1 MKNRHN
7 AKNKKRW
14 VIAGTLLAV
23 FVFFLIPVVFNA
35 KSRPPLLG
43 PSLSELSYTEVNFN
57 NEALQLAGMM
67 FLPEAEEPYPVVVII
82 HGSGTSRRE
91 SKWYLAITKHLIEN
105 GIAVLLP
112 DKRGSEKSEG
122 EWRGSSFEELAGD
135 TLSAVDYVKNQDQFE
150 HSVIGLVGMSQG
162 GWIAP
167 LAASKSENLAFVVS
181 MSGAGVTT
189 DEQLLFEEVNN
200 IAGMGAYRF
209 LAEWIAPMTTRN
221 IQGMDFWAPIA
232 GFDPLPFWEQ
242 VQVPAFAALGEN
254 DQNVP
259 VEASI
264 QRFESLEKDILIKVY
279 PDGGHGITDPITGEV
294 QAEYLLDMVG
304 FIKSIQQQGPQ
315 E

>member
-1 MKNRHN
+1 MNN
-7 AKNKKRW
+7 ENDAKNKKRW
-14 VIAGTLLAV
+14 LISGVLLALLI
-23 FVFFLIPVVFNA
+23 FFLIPVVFKA
-35 KSRPPLLG
+35 KSRPPLIG
-43 PSLSELSYTEVNFN
+43 PSLSELSYTEVDFN
-57 NEALQLAGMM
+57 NEDLQLAGMM

-91 SKWYLAITKHLIEN
+91 SKWYLTITKHLVEN

-112 DKRGSEKSEG
+112 DKRGSERSEG
-122 EWRGSSFEELAGD
+122 EWRGASFEELAGD

-150 HSVIGLVGMSQG
+150 YSVIGLVGMSQG

-167 LAASKSENLAFVVS
+167 LVASKSESLAFVVS
-181 MSGAGVTT
+181 MSGPGVTT

-200 IAGMGAYRF
+200 IAGMGVYRF
-209 LAEWIAPMTTRN
+209 LAEWIAPITTRN
-221 IQGMDFWAPIA
+221 IQGMAFWVPTA
-232 GFDPLPFWEQ
+232 GFDPLPLWEQ

-259 VEASI
+259 VEESV
-264 QRFESLEKDILIKVY
+264 QRFESLEKDILVKVY
-279 PDGGHGITDPITGEV
+279 TDGGHGITDPFTGEV

-304 FIKSIQQQGPQ
+304 FIESIQ